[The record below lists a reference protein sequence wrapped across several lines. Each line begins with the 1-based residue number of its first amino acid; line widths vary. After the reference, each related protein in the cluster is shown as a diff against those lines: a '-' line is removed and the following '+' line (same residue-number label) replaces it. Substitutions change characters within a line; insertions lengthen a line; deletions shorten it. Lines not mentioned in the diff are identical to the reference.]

1 MKVLVGMSG
10 GVDSSVAALLLK
22 QDGHEVIG
30 ATMSIWSPD
39 SNLKAGA
46 KNACY
51 GPDEVEDIREAE
63 RVSKDL
69 GIPYHVVDCR
79 EQYEKIVLE
88 NFREEY
94 LAGRT
99 PNPCVRC
106 NGMIK
111 FGVLPFMSEK
121 LGIEFDYF
129 ATGHYA
135 QVALNES
142 TNRWELRTAK
152 DPKKDQTY
160 FLYRL
165 TQKQLSRAMFPL
177 GDLIK
182 SEVKQIAKEN
192 GLHVHDKE
200 ESMDFYGGDYK
211 ELIGVGAQEGN
222 IVDTDGNVV
231 GHHEGIW
238 NYTRGQRRGLRIA
251 SEKPYYVIDLK
262 DKTNEVVV
270 GSKEETYHQGLVADS
285 INWISVEGI
294 TGEMAVEAKIRSSS
308 TAKPARVIAS
318 EGKTVSL
325 QFEESQNAI
334 TPGQSVVVYREGAV
348 LCGGVIA
355 RAL

>member
-22 QDGHEVIG
+22 QAGHEVIG

-46 KNACY
+46 KNACF
-51 GPDEVEDIREAE
+51 GPDEVEDIREAQ
-63 RVSKDL
+63 RVSEQI

-88 NFREEY
+88 NFRQEY

-111 FGVLPFMSEK
+111 FGVLPHMAEK
-121 LGIEFDYF
+121 LGISFDCF

-135 QVALNES
+135 QTAFNPD
-142 TNRWELRTAK
+142 TRRYELRVAR

-165 TQKQLSRAMFPL
+165 TQSQISRAMFPL
-177 GDLIK
+177 GGLLK
-182 SEVKQIAKEN
+182 SEVKAIAKEN

-200 ESMDFYGGDYK
+200 ESMDFYGGDYR
-211 ELIGVGAQEGN
+211 ELIGIGPRTGN
-222 IVDTDGNVV
+222 IVDTQGNVV
-231 GHHEGIW
+231 GRHEGIW
-238 NYTRGQRRGLRIA
+238 HYTRGQRRGLRIA
-251 SEKPYYVIDLK
+251 SERPYYVIDLK
-262 DKTNEVVV
+262 DQTNEVVV
-270 GSKEETYHQGLVADS
+270 GSREETYHQGLVAEG
-285 INWISVEGI
+285 INWISISGI
-294 TGEMAVEAKIRSSS
+294 DGEMPVEAKIRSSS
-308 TAKPARVIAS
+308 SPKPAVMRPVEGNRIALHFN
-318 EGKTVSL
+318 EP
-325 QFEESQNAI
+325 QNAI
-334 TPGQSVVVYREGAV
+334 TPGQSVVVYRDGAV
-348 LCGGVIA
+348 LCGGVIS
-355 RAL
+355 RAV

>member
-1 MKVLVGMSG
+1 MSG
-10 GVDSSVAALLLK
+10 GVDSSVVALLLK
-22 QDGHEVIG
+22 QAGHEVIG

-51 GPDEVEDIREAE
+51 GPDEAEDIREAQ
-63 RVSKDL
+63 RVCEQL

-111 FGVLPFMSEK
+111 FGVLPHMAEK
-121 LGIEFDYF
+121 SGIEFDFF

-135 QVALNES
+135 QTAFNPETS
-142 TNRWELRTAK
+142 RYELRVAK

-177 GDLIK
+177 GGLLK
-182 SEVKQIAKEN
+182 SEVKEIARLN

-211 ELIGVGAQEGN
+211 ELIGVGPRAGN
-222 IVDTDGNVV
+222 IVDTQGNVV
-231 GHHEGIW
+231 GRHEGIW
-238 NYTRGQRRGLRIA
+238 HYTRGQRRGLRIA

-270 GSKEETYHQGLVADS
+270 GSREETFHQGLEAENV
-285 INWISVEGI
+285 NWISIAGLEG
-294 TGEMAVEAKIRSSS
+294 ELAVEAKIRSSS
-308 TAKPARVIAS
+308 TAKPAVMSATGRNTVVIRFS
-318 EGKTVSL
+318 EP
-325 QFEESQNAI
+325 QNAV
-334 TPGQSVVVYREGAV
+334 TPGQSVVVYRDGAV

>member
-1 MKVLVGMSG
+1 MKVLVGLSG

-22 QDGHEVIG
+22 QAGHEVIG

-39 SNLKAGA
+39 SNLKAGT

-51 GPDEVEDIREAE
+51 GPDEVEDIREAQS
-63 RVSKDL
+63 VSEEL

-111 FGVLPFMSEK
+111 FGVLPFMAEK
-121 LGIEFDYF
+121 LGIQYDYF

-135 QVALNES
+135 CVALNEETS
-142 TNRWELRTAK
+142 RWELRTAK

-165 TQKQLSRAMFPL
+165 SQKQLSRAMFPL
-177 GDLIK
+177 GGLLK

-211 ELIGVGAQEGN
+211 ELLGVGAHEGN
-222 IVDTDGNVV
+222 IVDQEGNVV

-270 GSKEETYHQGLVADS
+270 GSREDTYHAGLIADAM
-285 INWISVEGI
+285 NWISVEGV
-294 TGEMAVEAKIRSSS
+294 TEELVVQAKIRSSS
-308 TAKPARVIAS
+308 TAKPARIIPV
-318 EGKTVSL
+318 EGSSVKIV
-325 QFEESQNAI
+325 FDEPQNAV
-334 TPGQSVVVYREGAV
+334 TPGQSIVVYREGAV
-348 LCGGVIA
+348 LGGGVIA